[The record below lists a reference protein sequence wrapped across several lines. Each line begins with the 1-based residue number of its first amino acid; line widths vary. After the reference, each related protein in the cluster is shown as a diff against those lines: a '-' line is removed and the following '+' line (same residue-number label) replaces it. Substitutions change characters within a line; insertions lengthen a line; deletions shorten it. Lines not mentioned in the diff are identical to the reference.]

1 MLKIANRNEGFSVTS
16 SDRLSIHFKTGPGRR
31 IPLIRKCED
40 RDLKALYEIIN
51 DAAQAYKGFIPADRW
66 HEPYMSKDELRS
78 EIDHGVAF
86 WGFEEGGELQGVM
99 GLQDVQD
106 VTLIRHA
113 YVRTGR
119 RRSGI
124 GGELLRFLLDQTA
137 KPVLIGTW
145 AAATWAVAFYQKHG
159 FTRVTEWEKNFLLKK
174 YWTIPERQVEI
185 SVVLA
190 DARWQSRRG
199 NEFGMETG

>member
-1 MLKIANRNEGFSVTS
+1 MV
-16 SDRLSIHFKTGPGRR
+16 RR
-31 IPLIRKCED
+31 CAD
-40 RDLKALYEIIN
+40 RDLAILCEIIN
-51 DAAQAYKGFIPADRW
+51 DAAQAYKGAIPADRW

-78 EIDHGVAF
+78 EVAHGVAF

-113 YVRTGR
+113 YVRTR
-119 RRSGI
+119 RRRGGI
-124 GGELLRFLLDQTA
+124 GGELLRFLLGQTG
-137 KPVLIGTW
+137 KPALIGTW

-159 FTRVTEWEKNFLLKK
+159 FTRVTEREKNFLLKK
-174 YWTIPERQVEI
+174 YWTIPDRQIET

-190 DARWQSRRG
+190 NFKWISRREKDPG
-199 NEFGMETG
+199 SSDPENSL